1 VVHACG
7 ACHIAFLLSLLG
19 LDQRLASRTAPV
31 KAGTPWLIAQV
42 QAHEPVCIFT
52 NPGDLWLADPIMGDD
67 RGAGRRPKPSAQ
79 ATYTTRG
86 RLLRI
91 LQAIASAVA
100 NTDLSIRLLPTSKP
114 SIGTKGIKISNSSHA
129 LSVVSIAV
137 ASVTQITQ
145 LAIKHFETPRRRP
158 QNYVHRVP
166 LSARGMQHLRI
177 ANRTLCAS
185 PKACL
190 MPGGPIERLQVILR
204 RAEKA

>member
-1 VVHACG
+1 
-7 ACHIAFLLSLLG
+7 
-19 LDQRLASRTAPV
+19 
-31 KAGTPWLIAQV
+31 
-42 QAHEPVCIFT
+42 
-52 NPGDLWLADPIMGDD
+52 MGDD

-145 LAIKHFETPRRRP
+145 LAIKHLETPRRRP